1 MGFTEAILG
10 HKVVLYLLVASIQ
23 GYKISQDRGERGL
36 QTIDIV
42 ETSHSP
48 RFALA
53 IHFSE
58 FYTLVVAYLLVNT
71 GAYL

>member
-1 MGFTEAILG
+1 MLGSVSLTPNMDIAI
-10 HKVVLYLLVASIQ
+10 ASSDSPAHTFYYQ
-23 GYKISQDRGERGL
+23 ELRGVRMYGYSN
-36 QTIDIV
+36 
-42 ETSHSP
+42 TSHLP

-58 FYTLVVAYLLVNT
+58 FYTLVVVYLLVNT